1 MIQLCDN
8 SICTGCMACYA
19 SCNQQA
25 IEIQE
30 NNFGFLQPSI
40 KHDVCIECGICVK
53 TCPVLSPS
61 PFQKEKQKGFAS
73 WSTNENIRK
82 NSSSGGVFYEL
93 SHTIITSGGVV
104 CGAAFNEK
112 MEVEHRIISN
122 LNELPLLM
130 GSKYVQSNILPVLKE
145 VKSILTSTSHKVLFS
160 GTTCQIARLLNYLH
174 KRSDNLITIDIVCH
188 GVPSPGLWHKYIRY
202 QKTNQS
208 SDLISYKFRY
218 KKKSWT
224 FFHSQLLFKNGQKI
238 EYNWFKDPWIR
249 IFLQNKCLRESCYTC
264 HYTSIHRISDITL
277 ADFWGY
283 KSNNKDDKNTDKGIS
298 LVLLNSSNGIS
309 LFNSSKHK
317 LKYFPRSLEAI
328 SKSQRSLSKPWSK
341 PIDYENFWQDYHL
354 LSFEGFLRKNF
365 KEASPSDIGSFCAKY
380 GFVKTGLFL
389 RWKINKIKDIIKK
402 HILHK

>member
-160 GTTCQIARLLNYLH
+160 GTPCQIAGLLNYLH
-174 KRSDNLITIDIVCH
+174 KRYDNLITIDIVCH

-202 QKTNQS
+202 QKNKS
-208 SDLISYKFRY
+208 KF
-218 KKKSWT
+218 
-224 FFHSQLLFKNGQKI
+224 
-238 EYNWFKDPWIR
+238 
-249 IFLQNKCLRESCYTC
+249 
-264 HYTSIHRISDITL
+264 
-277 ADFWGY
+277 
-283 KSNNKDDKNTDKGIS
+283 
-298 LVLLNSSNGIS
+298 
-309 LFNSSKHK
+309 
-317 LKYFPRSLEAI
+317 
-328 SKSQRSLSKPWSK
+328 
-341 PIDYENFWQDYHL
+341 
-354 LSFEGFLRKNF
+354 
-365 KEASPSDIGSFCAKY
+365 
-380 GFVKTGLFL
+380 
-389 RWKINKIKDIIKK
+389 
-402 HILHK
+402 

>member
-1 MIQLCDN
+1 MIAQICEE
-8 SICTGCMACYA
+8 SKCTGCLACMNL
-19 SCNQQA
+19 CPCGA
-25 IEIQE
+25 ITCQE
-30 NNFGFLQPSI
+30 REDGNVIPQIDPE
-40 KHDVCIECGICVK
+40 KCIECHRCVQG
-53 TCPVLSPS
+53 CPENHV
-61 PFQKEKQKGFAS
+61 KEKHEPRQCYAAWQKD
-73 WSTNENIRK
+73 RK
-82 NSSSGGVFYEL
+82 ERKYSASGGIAFGFYKRW
-93 SHTIITSGGVV
+93 IQNAGIVY
-104 CGAAFNEK
+104 GAAFNEK

-160 GTTCQIARLLNYLH
+160 GTPCQIAGLLNYLH
-174 KRSDNLITIDIVCH
+174 KRYDNLITIDIVCH

-354 LSFEGFLRKNF
+354 LSFEGFLHKNF
-365 KEASPSDIGSFCAKY
+365 KASPSDIGSFCAKY